1 MLQFTKC
8 IASFSKTWV
17 DVDVHRDGVREVTAQ
32 IGEPVG
38 LDLPAITV
46 TVEAGD
52 SGYDWD
58 IGLRFLQAD
67 RQTDAFGSVDELGE
81 QGL

>member
-1 MLQFTKC
+1 
-8 IASFSKTWV
+8 
-17 DVDVHRDGVREVTAQ
+17 
-32 IGEPVG
+32 
-38 LDLPAITV
+38 LPAITV